1 MAMDWLK
8 LEIYIPESHFLA
20 LQRALQSVDAGH
32 IGNYDSCLSY
42 SRVKGAWRPL
52 RGAMPYNGTEGVV
65 SEAEELKVEVNV
77 SSDKLTST
85 LRAIRT
91 VHPYEEPVINVIP
104 LCAPGEEAL
113 MEETKEIQE
122 QRRLLGA
129 KYRRAIP
136 QSGEVWDHFKGNEY
150 KIVACPVMHTE
161 SQEFYCVYQALY
173 GSYGIYCRPLDMFM
187 SEVDHEKYPQA
198 GQKYRF
204 EKK

>member
-32 IGNYDSCLSY
+32 IGNYDRCLSY

-52 RGAMPYNGTEGVV
+52 RGAMPYNGTEGAV

-104 LCAPGEEAL
+104 LCAPEEEML

-129 KYRRAIP
+129 KYRRSIP
-136 QSGEVWDHFKGNEY
+136 QSGEVWDHFKGNGY

-161 SQEFYCVYQALY
+161 SQELYCVYQALY

>member
-1 MAMDWLK
+1 MDWLK
-8 LEIYIPESHFLA
+8 LEIYIPESHFFMLQSA
-20 LQRALQSVDAGH
+20 LQLVGAGH

-42 SRVKGAWRPL
+42 SRVKGTWRPL
-52 RGAMPYNGTEGVV
+52 RGASPYNGTEGTV

-122 QRRLLGA
+122 QRRLLCA
-129 KYRRAIP
+129 KYCREIP
-136 QSGEVWDHFKGNEY
+136 QSGEVWHHFKGKEY
-150 KIVACPVMHTE
+150 KVVACPVMHTE
-161 SQEFYCVYQALY
+161 SQEIYCVYQALY